1 MQYNFRVDDFEGP
14 LDLLLHLIKESKM
27 DIYEV
32 NISEIIEEYITFI
45 HSLEEKNINIASE
58 YLVMAAELIHL
69 KSRKLIN
76 KEEEQPEE
84 DEFGIT
90 SEEDLRNKLLEYEK
104 YKKVTKDFKELEE
117 KRSEVFTKLPESL
130 KEYVEDTSLAPGQ
143 VTIEDLMNAI
153 LLFQERQKLEKP
165 LNTKVTKREITVEE
179 RTKDIRNI
187 LAKKKKVNF
196 LDLFEIA
203 TKEYIIVTFLSVLEM
218 SKNNEIVLTQDN
230 NFSPIIVEKR

>member
-58 YLVMAAELIHL
+58 YLVMSAELIHL

-90 SEEDLRNKLLEYEK
+90 SR
-104 YKKVTKDFKELEE
+104 
-117 KRSEVFTKLPESL
+117 
-130 KEYVEDTSLAPGQ
+130 
-143 VTIEDLMNAI
+143 I
-153 LLFQERQKLEKP
+153 
-165 LNTKVTKREITVEE
+165 
-179 RTKDIRNI
+179 
-187 LAKKKKVNF
+187 
-196 LDLFEIA
+196 
-203 TKEYIIVTFLSVLEM
+203 
-218 SKNNEIVLTQDN
+218 
-230 NFSPIIVEKR
+230 